1 MMQEIFSEVKEHIV
15 KELNDEKF
23 TNHLKTL
30 IIEPSICHVLEK
42 LYPYIIIAVIIIVLL
57 LILLITILISIYSI
71 KKY

>member
-1 MMQEIFSEVKEHIV
+1 MKKEHIV

-42 LYPYIIIAVIIIVLL
+42 LYPYIIIAVVLL
-57 LILLITILISIYSI
+57 Y
-71 KKY
+71 YY